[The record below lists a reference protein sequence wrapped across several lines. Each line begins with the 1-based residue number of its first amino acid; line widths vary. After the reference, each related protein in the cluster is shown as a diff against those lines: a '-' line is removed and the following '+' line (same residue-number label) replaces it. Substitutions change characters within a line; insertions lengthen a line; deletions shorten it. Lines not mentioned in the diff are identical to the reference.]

1 MAKEVFANGREVS
14 SKKSGDTRFCP
25 PIDICHSPPP
35 PPPTP
40 KIGIPIPYPNF
51 SQSSTLAQGSKTVNI
66 KGAPISLKNTSYY
79 KKSSGNEVATNQLK
93 EGVISG
99 KIKGK
104 CYATGWSF
112 DVRVE
117 GKNVTRQLDG
127 SRHND
132 KNTV

>member
-1 MAKEVFANGREVS
+1 MANEVYANGREIS
-14 SKKSGDTRFCP
+14 AKKSGDFRVCP

-40 KIGIPIPYPNF
+40 KIGIPIPYPNY
-51 SQSSTLAQGSKTVNI
+51 SQASTLKKGTKTI
-66 KGAPISLKNTSYY
+66 KIKRNPVSLKNVSYY
-79 KKSSGNEVATNQLK
+79 KTSSGNEVATNQLK

-112 DVRVE
+112 DVKFE

-127 SRHND
+127 TRHND